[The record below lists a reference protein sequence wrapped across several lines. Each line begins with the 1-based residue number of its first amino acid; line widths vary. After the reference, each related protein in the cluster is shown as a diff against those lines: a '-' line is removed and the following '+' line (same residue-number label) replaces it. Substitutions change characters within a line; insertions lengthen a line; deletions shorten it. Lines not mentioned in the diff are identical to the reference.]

1 MVDLIED
8 ELTLAAFESLP
19 EAFAELSSAM
29 LTEPDSRQVK
39 ALEFAGL
46 LHHAGGLAVTR
57 EWLGLLDVCSLL
69 GEQLEIFA
77 AQAELL
83 SEPLLSACTEWAGLL
98 QYYLNH
104 PKDPTAGAALVEYLC
119 QPCWGL
125 SIEPSYA
132 ADLQQM
138 LNFIGIDDVEDEL
151 FSAAF
156 AEDGEDSSSFAEGS
170 PSLAELECL
179 SDVTGS
185 ESEDMEMLAV
195 FADDTCP
202 DVLAKF
208 GVEEELSPL
217 VELDDG
223 TDIDPAWAAL
233 ESLADDDVT
242 ELGVADVEPSLADE
256 TDGEIEAGAF
266 EEALALMAADAPST
280 DSLLTAMATDEIE
293 ASAFEASA
301 EGANIDD
308 AVSMGDLECL
318 LSSEE
323 EADSLAAFAD
333 ELVAEEL
340 ALVGLDDVDAS
351 MVAQELD
358 LLGSDNASADLA
370 LAELSLAELGAVD
383 ADLPEGVSQL
393 LAILIAELPQI
404 EVALNEW
411 LGLLA
416 TSGVTDDIKAEAC
429 ATTQELFGRL
439 QVASDSMGLVGL
451 SQACE
456 TIVVNLIQI
465 DSDKDQ
471 SHWVQ
476 ILSLLRDYLNNPLNV
491 EVSDK
496 VLRFLSDE
504 RLPEPLTRDEAAV
517 LNEALSQPDFSL
529 FEDEVEDRVQEATA
543 AHVSL
548 EVGDDVSPEL
558 LDGLLQELPQY
569 SEEFSL
575 AVQRLINGGGMEDVN
590 DAQRIAHTLKGAGNV
605 VGVRGVAE
613 LTHHLEDILIVLAKH
628 DTLPSRALA
637 ETLIKASDCLESM
650 SDALQGF
657 SSAPDNAQQVLQEV
671 IDWANLIDS
680 EGPPEPDSEFTIEP
694 RPAPIPLMDAGEQL
708 SANELNDTSAAPKPQ
723 SVEEATSVTA
733 VSPAP
738 AESSGQQSSKTEN
751 ATLRVSAGLVDDLL
765 RLVGEATI
773 LNAQLRER
781 VEQTQER
788 ALLLEAQFD
797 SIHQLGS
804 ELEELVDIK
813 DFSTHLEVDDDF
825 DALEMDQ
832 YNELHSYSRRMI
844 EAAVDAKEMGQEILG
859 ELGKL
864 DDMIVT
870 QGQLNSETHEGVLK
884 TRMVPVDS
892 VFARLQRCVRQTC
905 RTTSKQVDLV
915 LSGGDTMMDSEVLR
929 DVVDPV
935 MHLLRNAIDHGIEAA
950 DSRTSTGKN
959 STGKLELS
967 FSRDGNHIL
976 VRCKDD
982 GGGLDYDAIRVSA
995 VRDGLL
1001 EEGAEVAEDELKRMV
1016 LRPNFTTRGNVTQV
1030 SGRGIGL
1037 NAVYGQVLDLK
1048 GSLQL
1053 DSVRGE
1059 GCTMDIRLPVTL
1071 LSTHA
1076 LLVRVD
1082 QQTYALAS
1090 RGIERIVHAGDGEF
1104 AFFGGEL
1111 VYRLDQQPYRVRRLA
1126 NVLGLESEAV
1136 DGDQQAGS
1144 VILMEIDEQI
1154 EAVMVDE
1161 VVGSRELVVK
1171 TLGQYMPKLTG
1182 IVGATILGDGQVS
1195 PVLDLVEMLRQPVAF
1210 EQHAADEY
1218 GRMNSDSASSRPV
1231 AIVVDDSLSARRALA
1246 QLLTDAGY
1254 EVQMACDGLEAVDLL
1269 GSVRPDIMF
1278 VDMEMPRMNG
1288 IELTAHLRSR
1298 GGFEELPVV
1307 MITSRSTEK
1316 HRRQAADAGVN
1327 LYLTKPFSDDQLI
1340 SQIEE
1345 LTGSFV

>member
-1 MVDLIED
+1 MVESIED
-8 ELTLAAFESLP
+8 EFALVALEGLP

-39 ALEFAGL
+39 ALEFAAL
-46 LHHAGGLAVTR
+46 LHHAGDLAVAKK
-57 EWLGLLDVCSLL
+57 WLGLLDVCSLL
-69 GEQLEIFA
+69 GDQLDVFA
-77 AQAELL
+77 VQVEMLNA
-83 SEPLLSACTEWAGLL
+83 PLLNACAEWAGIL

-104 PKDPTAGAALVEYLC
+104 PKDPTAAAALIEYLC

-125 SIEPSYA
+125 SIEPGYGS
-132 ADLQQM
+132 DLQKI
-138 LNFIGIDDVEDEL
+138 LNFIAVDGVDDGLTSNSGVENV
-151 FSAAF
+151 
-156 AEDGEDSSSFAEGS
+156 GDST
-170 PSLAELECL
+170 SLAELECL
-179 SDVTGS
+179 ADVTDG
-185 ESEDMEMLAV
+185 EAVDLDMLVV
-195 FADDTCP
+195 FADDTSP

-208 GVEEELSPL
+208 GAEELSSP
-217 VELDDG
+217 VELEDAA
-223 TDIDPAWAAL
+223 DIDPAWAAL
-233 ESLADDDVT
+233 ESLADNEADEFDVSDI
-242 ELGVADVEPSLADE
+242 EASFADE
-256 TDGEIEAGAF
+256 TEGEIDSGAF
-266 EEALALMAADAPST
+266 EEALALVAADIPST
-280 DSLLTAMATDEIE
+280 DSLLTNIATNELEAFTIE
-293 ASAFEASA
+293 ASTEVDI
-301 EGANIDD
+301 IDD
-308 AVSMGDLECL
+308 PVSMGDLECL

-323 EADSLAAFAD
+323 GDDSEEDSLAAFAD
-333 ELVAEEL
+333 ALVAEDL
-340 ALVGLDDVDAS
+340 AQIGLGDIDADRAS
-351 MVAQELD
+351 EILD
-358 LLGSDNASADLA
+358 LPGSDNADIDV
-370 LAELSLAELGAVD
+370 AVD
-383 ADLPEGVSQL
+383 VSTLTVSGAADVDLPEGVTQL

-404 EVALNEW
+404 EVALSEW

-416 TSGVTDDIKAEAC
+416 TSGVADDIKAEAC

-439 QVASDSMGLVGL
+439 QMASDSMGLGGV

-456 TIVVNLIQI
+456 KIVANLIQV

-476 ILSLLRDYLNNPLNV
+476 ILSLLRDYLNNPLNS
-491 EVSDK
+491 EVSDN

-504 RLPEPLTRDEAAV
+504 RLPQALTQDEAV
-517 LNEALSQPDFSL
+517 ILSQALSQPDFSL
-529 FEDEVEDRVQEATA
+529 FADEVEDRVQEATA
-543 AHVSL
+543 EHVSL
-548 EVGDDVSPEL
+548 EVGDDVSPDL

-628 DTLPSRALA
+628 DILPSRALA
-637 ETLIKASDCLESM
+637 ESLIKASDCLESM

-657 SSAPDNAQQVLQEV
+657 SSAPENAQQVLQEV
-671 IDWANLIDS
+671 LDWANLIDS
-680 EGPPEPDSEFTIEP
+680 EGPPEADSEFTIEP
-694 RPAPIPLMDAGEQL
+694 RPSPIQPLETDEQL
-708 SANELNDTSAAPKPQ
+708 STVALSDTPTLASPKPQ
-723 SVEEATSVTA
+723 TVTGAESVPEVPP
-733 VSPAP
+733 SPA
-738 AESSGQQSSKTEN
+738 EGGGQQGGRVEN
-751 ATLRVSAGLVDDLL
+751 ATLRVSATLIDDLL

-797 SIHQLGS
+797 SIHRLGS

-813 DFSTHLEVDDDF
+813 DFSSHREVDDDF

-844 EAAVDAKEMGQEILG
+844 EAAVDAKEMGLEIFG

-870 QGQLNSETHEGVLK
+870 QGQINSETHEGVLK

-905 RTTSKQVDLV
+905 RTTGKQVDLV
-915 LSGGDTMMDSEVLR
+915 LAGGDTLMDSEVLR
-929 DVVDPV
+929 SVVDPV
-935 MHLLRNAIDHGIEAA
+935 MHLLRNAVDHGIEAA
-950 DSRTSTGKN
+950 DSRTSLGKN
-959 STGKLELS
+959 SSGKLELS

-982 GGGLDYDAIRVSA
+982 GAGLDYDAIRVSA

-1001 EEGAEVAEDELKRMV
+1001 EEGAEVAEEELKRMV

-1104 AFFGGEL
+1104 AFFGGEQ
-1111 VYRLDQQPYRVRRLA
+1111 VYRLEQQPYRARRLA
-1126 NVLGLESEAV
+1126 NVLGLEAEAV
-1136 DGDQQAGS
+1136 DGAQQAGS

-1154 EAVMVDE
+1154 EAVVVDE
-1161 VVGSRELVVK
+1161 VLGSRELVVK

-1210 EQHAADEY
+1210 EQHAANEY
-1218 GRMNSDSASSRPV
+1218 GRMRSDKVSNRPV

-1246 QLLTDAGY
+1246 QLLSDAGY
-1254 EVQMACDGLEAVDLL
+1254 EVQTACDGMEAVDLL
-1269 GSVRPDIMF
+1269 SSVRPDIMF

-1298 GGFEELPVV
+1298 GGFDELPVV

-1316 HRRQAADAGVN
+1316 HRQQAADAGVN

-1340 SQIEE
+1340 GQIEE
-1345 LTGSFV
+1345 LTGSLHE

>member
-1 MVDLIED
+1 MVEPMED
-8 ELTLAAFESLP
+8 EITLAALESLP
-19 EAFAELSSAM
+19 QAFAELSSVM
-29 LTEPDSRQVK
+29 LAESDPRQAT

-46 LHHAGGLAVTR
+46 LHHAGGLAATR
-57 EWLGLLDVCSLL
+57 EWFGLLDVCSLL

-83 SEPLLSACTEWAGLL
+83 SESLLSACTEWAGLL

-104 PKDPTAGAALVEYLC
+104 PKDPTAAAALVEYLC
-119 QPCWGL
+119 QPCWSL

-138 LNFIGIDDVEDEL
+138 LSFIDLEDVEDEL

-156 AEDGEDSSSFAEGS
+156 VEDIEDS
-170 PSLAELECL
+170 PSLTGLEYLTDATNNEAEDL
-179 SDVTGS
+179 
-185 ESEDMEMLAV
+185 EMLAV

-208 GVEEELSPL
+208 GVEEEPSPL
-217 VELDDG
+217 VEPDGG
-223 TDIDPAWAAL
+223 TDVDPAWAAL
-233 ESLADDDVT
+233 ESLADDVAAELDV
-242 ELGVADVEPSLADE
+242 VDVEPSLVDE
-256 TDGEIEAGAF
+256 TEGEIEAGAF
-266 EEALALMAADAPST
+266 EEALALLAADAPTT
-280 DSLLTAMATDEIE
+280 DALLTAIATDDPE
-293 ASAFEASA
+293 ASAFEAST
-301 EGANIDD
+301 EGANLDD
-308 AVSMGDLECL
+308 AVSMGDLACL
-318 LSSEE
+318 LASEE
-323 EADSLAAFAD
+323 EVDSLAAFAD

-340 ALVGLDDVDAS
+340 ALLGSNDVDANRG
-351 MVAQELD
+351 AEELA
-358 LLGSDNASADLA
+358 LPGSENVSADLA
-370 LAELSLAELGAVD
+370 LEALALVGSGA

-416 TSGVTDDIKAEAC
+416 TSGVADDIKAEAC

-439 QVASDSMGLVGL
+439 QVASDSMGLEGL
-451 SQACE
+451 SQVCE
-456 TIVVNLIQI
+456 TVVVNLVQI

-476 ILSLLRDYLNNPLNV
+476 ILSLLRNYLNNPLNA
-491 EVSDK
+491 EVNDK

-504 RLPEPLTRDEAAV
+504 RLPEPLTQDEAGV
-517 LNEALSQPDFSL
+517 LTQALSQPDFSL

-543 AHVSL
+543 EHVSL
-548 EVGDDVSPEL
+548 DVGDDVSPEL

-605 VGVRGVAE
+605 VGIRGVAE

-628 DTLPSRALA
+628 DTLPSRSLA

-657 SSAPDNAQQVLQEV
+657 SSAPDNAQQVLQE
-671 IDWANLIDS
+671 ILDWANLIDS
-680 EGPPEPDSEFTIEP
+680 EGPPEPDSEVTIKP
-694 RPAPIPLMDAGEQL
+694 RPAPIPLMEAVEQL
-708 SANELNDTSAAPKPQ
+708 SVDELNGTLAAPKLQ
-723 SVEEATSVTA
+723 AVAEAASVTV
-733 VSPAP
+733 VSPHP
-738 AESSGQQSSKTEN
+738 TESSGQRGSKTEN

-813 DFSTHLEVDDDF
+813 DFSTHREVDDGF

-905 RTTSKQVDLV
+905 RATGKQVDLV

-935 MHLLRNAIDHGIEAA
+935 MHLLRNAIDHGIEDA
-950 DSRTSTGKN
+950 DSRTSIGK
-959 STGKLELS
+959 SSSGKLELS

-1001 EEGAEVAEDELKRMV
+1001 EEGVGVAEEELKRMV
-1016 LRPNFTTRGNVTQV
+1016 LRPNFTTRGTVTQV

-1111 VYRLDQQPYRVRRLA
+1111 VYRLDQHPYRVRRLA
-1126 NVLGLESEAV
+1126 HVLGLEAETV
-1136 DGDQQAGS
+1136 DGAHQAGS
-1144 VILMEIDEQI
+1144 VILMEIDAQI
-1154 EAVMVDE
+1154 EAVVVDE
-1161 VVGSRELVVK
+1161 VMGSRELVVK

-1210 EQHAADEY
+1210 EQHVANEY
-1218 GRMNSDSASSRPV
+1218 GRMNSDSASNRPV

-1254 EVQMACDGLEAVDLL
+1254 EVQTACDGLEAVDLL
-1269 GSVRPDIMF
+1269 SSVRPDIMF

-1298 GGFEELPVV
+1298 GGFDELPVV

-1345 LTGSFV
+1345 LTGSFA

>member
-1 MVDLIED
+1 MVEPMED
-8 ELTLAAFESLP
+8 ERTLASLESLP

-29 LTEPDSRQVK
+29 LAEPDARQEK
-39 ALEFAGL
+39 ALEFACL
-46 LHHAGGLAVTR
+46 LHHAGGLAVTK

-69 GEQLEIFA
+69 GEQLEVFA
-77 AQAELL
+77 TEEALL
-83 SEPLLSACTEWAGLL
+83 SSPVLSACTDWAGLL

-104 PKDPTAGAALVEYLC
+104 PKDPTASAALVEYLC
-119 QPCWGL
+119 RPCWGL

-138 LNFIGIDDVEDEL
+138 LSFIVLDEVADDL
-151 FSAAF
+151 LLAAF
-156 AEDGEDSSSFAEGS
+156 AEDIEDSSDLS
-170 PSLAELECL
+170 ELEGL
-179 SDVTGS
+179 TDATDS
-185 ESEDMEMLAV
+185 EAEDLEMLAV
-195 FADDTCP
+195 FADDTCA

-208 GVEEELSPL
+208 GVEDDLSPL
-217 VELDDG
+217 ADLDSD
-223 TDIDPAWAAL
+223 TDDIDPAWAAL
-233 ESLADDDVT
+233 ESLADGDGA
-242 ELGVADVEPSLADE
+242 ELDAAEFDGVGIEPAATDE
-256 TDGEIEAGAF
+256 IDGGIESDAF
-266 EEALALMAADAPST
+266 AEALELMAADTDVPST
-280 DSLLTAMATDEIE
+280 
-293 ASAFEASA
+293 
-301 EGANIDD
+301 
-308 AVSMGDLECL
+308 
-318 LSSEE
+318 EE
-323 EADSLAAFAD
+323 TDSLAAFAD

-340 ALVGLDDVDAS
+340 ALLESGDDAADPLAEAVS
-351 MVAQELD
+351 QT
-358 LLGSDNASADLA
+358 GSEDIAADL
-370 LAELSLAELGAVD
+370 S
-383 ADLPEGVSQL
+383 EGVSQL

-416 TSGVTDDIKAEAC
+416 TSGVANDIKAEAC

-439 QVASDSMGLVGL
+439 QAASESMGLVGL
-451 SQACE
+451 SQVCE
-456 TIVVNLIQI
+456 LAIVNLVQI

-476 ILSLLRDYLNNPLNV
+476 ILSLLRDYLNNPLQV
-491 EVSDK
+491 PVSDK
-496 VLRFLSDE
+496 IRRFLSDE
-504 RLPEPLTRDEAAV
+504 RLPEPLTEDQSA
-517 LNEALSQPDFSL
+517 LLLQALSQPDFSL
-529 FEDEVEDRVQEATA
+529 FEDEEEERLQAATA
-543 AHVSL
+543 DHVSL
-548 EVGDDVSPEL
+548 VVGDDVSPEL

-569 SEEFSL
+569 SESFSL
-575 AVQRLINGGGMEDVN
+575 AVQRLIKGGGMDDVHE
-590 DAQRIAHTLKGAGNV
+590 AQRIAHTLKGAGNV
-605 VGVRGVAE
+605 VGIRGVAE
-613 LTHHLEDILIVLAKH
+613 LTHQLEDILIVLAKH
-628 DTLPSRALA
+628 DTLPSQALA

-657 SSAPDNAQQVLQEV
+657 SSAPENAQQVLQEV
-671 IDWANLIDS
+671 LDWANLIDS
-680 EGPPEPDSEFTIEP
+680 EGPPEPDSDITIAP
-694 RPAPIPLMDAGEQL
+694 RPAPIPVLDVA
-708 SANELNDTSAAPKPQ
+708 ELEALEPSSAAAPP
-723 SVEEATSVTA
+723 EPPAI
-733 VSPAP
+733 AP
-738 AESSGQQSSKTEN
+738 AASAAEASSVPASGSGQRENKAEN

-781 VEQTQER
+781 VQQTQDR
-788 ALLLEAQFD
+788 ALLLETQFD

-813 DFSTHLEVDDDF
+813 DFSTHREADDDF

-884 TRMVPVDS
+884 TRMVPVES

-905 RTTSKQVDLV
+905 RTTDKQVDLM

-950 DSRTSTGKN
+950 DSRSSAGK
-959 STGKLELS
+959 SSSGKLELS

-1001 EEGAEVAEDELKRMV
+1001 EEDADVAEDELKRMV
-1016 LRPNFTTRGNVTQV
+1016 LRPNFTTRATATQV

-1082 QQTYALAS
+1082 RQTYALAS

-1111 VYRLDQQPYRVRRLA
+1111 VYRLDHQPYRVRRLA
-1126 NVLGLESEAV
+1126 NVLGLEAEAV
-1136 DGDQQAGS
+1136 EGAEQTGS

-1154 EAVMVDE
+1154 EAVVVDE

-1195 PVLDLVEMLRQPVAF
+1195 PVLDLVEMLRQPVAY
-1210 EQHAADEY
+1210 EQHAANEY
-1218 GRMNSDSASSRPV
+1218 GRVNSDSAPKRPV

-1254 EVQMACDGLEAVDLL
+1254 EVQTACDGLEAVDLL

-1298 GGFEELPVV
+1298 GGFDELPVV

-1327 LYLTKPFSDDQLI
+1327 LYLTKPFSDDLLI
-1340 SQIEE
+1340 SQIEA
-1345 LTGSFV
+1345 LTSSFA

>member
-1 MVDLIED
+1 MVEPMED
-8 ELTLAAFESLP
+8 ERTLASLESLP
-19 EAFAELSSAM
+19 EAFAELSAGM
-29 LTEPDSRQVK
+29 LAEPDARQEK
-39 ALEFAGL
+39 ALEFACL
-46 LHHAGGLAVTR
+46 LHHAGGLAVTK

-69 GEQLEIFA
+69 GEQLEVFA
-77 AQAELL
+77 AEAQLL
-83 SEPLLSACTEWAGLL
+83 STPVLNACADWAGLL

-104 PKDPTAGAALVEYLC
+104 PKDPTASAALVEYLC
-119 QPCWGL
+119 QPCWAL

-138 LNFIGIDDVEDEL
+138 LSFIVLDEL
-151 FSAAF
+151 SDELLLAAF
-156 AEDGEDSSSFAEGS
+156 ADDIEDSSD
-170 PSLAELECL
+170 LAELEGL
-179 SDVTGS
+179 TDATDS
-185 ESEDMEMLAV
+185 EAEDLEMLAV
-195 FADDTCP
+195 FADDTSA

-208 GVEEELSPL
+208 GVEDDLSVL
-217 VELDDG
+217 ADLDGETDSE
-223 TDIDPAWAAL
+223 TDSDSDIDPAWAAL
-233 ESLADDDVT
+233 ESLAD
-242 ELGVADVEPSLADE
+242 E
-256 TDGEIEAGAF
+256 TDGVIEAGAF
-266 EEALALMAADAPST
+266 EEALELMATDAPST
-280 DSLLTAMATDEIE
+280 DSLLSTIAVEELD
-293 ASAFEASA
+293 ASAFEAST
-301 EGANIDD
+301 
-308 AVSMGDLECL
+308 
-318 LSSEE
+318 EE
-323 EADSLAAFAD
+323 VDSLAAFAD

-340 ALVGLDDVDAS
+340 ALLKTD
-351 MVAQELD
+351 EL
-358 LLGSDNASADLA
+358 AADPLA
-370 LAELSLAELGAVD
+370 EELSLAEAEDSD

-416 TSGVTDDIKAEAC
+416 TAGVAEDIKAEAC

-439 QVASDSMGLVGL
+439 QAASESMGLVGL
-451 SQACE
+451 SQVSAAA
-456 TIVVNLIQI
+456 IINLLQI
-465 DSDKDQ
+465 DSEQDQ
-471 SHWVQ
+471 SHWVA
-476 ILSLLRDYLNNPLNV
+476 ILSLLRAYLINPLKV
-491 EVSDK
+491 QVSDEIG
-496 VLRFLSDE
+496 RFLSDQ
-504 RLPEPLTRDEAAV
+504 RLPEPLTQDEAEALV
-517 LNEALSQPDFSL
+517 QALSQPDFSL
-529 FEDEVEDRVQEATA
+529 FEDEVDDRLQEATA
-543 AHVSL
+543 EHVSL
-548 EVGDDVSPEL
+548 DVGDDVSPEL

-569 SEEFSL
+569 SEAFSL
-575 AVQRLINGGGMEDVN
+575 AVQRLIKGGDMEDVN
-590 DAQRIAHTLKGAGNV
+590 EAQRIAHTLKGAGNV
-605 VGVRGVAE
+605 VGIRGVAE
-613 LTHHLEDILIVLAKH
+613 LTHQLEDILIVLARH
-628 DTLPSRALA
+628 ETLPSRALA
-637 ETLIKASDCLESM
+637 ETLSKASDCLESM

-671 IDWANLIDS
+671 LDWANLIDS
-680 EGPPEPDSEFTIEP
+680 EGPPEPDSEITIAP
-694 RPAPIPLMDAGEQL
+694 RPAPIPVLDLAELEALEPSSADAPTE
-708 SANELNDTSAAPKPQ
+708 
-723 SVEEATSVTA
+723 
-733 VSPAP
+733 SPAVAPVASALEASSVP
-738 AESSGQQSSKTEN
+738 AQASGQRDTKAEN

-788 ALLLEAQFD
+788 AQLLEAQFD

-813 DFSTHLEVDDDF
+813 DFSSHREADDDF

-884 TRMVPVDS
+884 TRMVPVES

-905 RTTSKQVDLV
+905 RTTDKQVDLI

-950 DSRTSTGKN
+950 DSRTSAGK
-959 STGKLELS
+959 SSSGKLELS

-982 GGGLDYDAIRVSA
+982 GGGLDYDAIRLSA

-1001 EEGAEVAEDELKRMV
+1001 EEDADVAEDELKRMV
-1016 LRPNFTTRGNVTQV
+1016 LRPNFTTRATATQV

-1111 VYRLDQQPYRVRRLA
+1111 VYRLDHQPYRVRRLA
-1126 NVLGLESEAV
+1126 NVLGLEAEAV
-1136 DGDQQAGS
+1136 EGAEQTGS

-1154 EAVMVDE
+1154 EAVVVDE

-1210 EQHAADEY
+1210 EQHAANEY
-1218 GRMNSDSASSRPV
+1218 GRVTSDSAPQRPV

-1254 EVQMACDGLEAVDLL
+1254 EVQTACDGLEAVDLL

-1298 GGFEELPVV
+1298 GGFDELPVV

-1327 LYLTKPFSDDQLI
+1327 LYLTKPFSDDQLM
-1340 SQIEE
+1340 SQIEA
-1345 LTGSFV
+1345 LTSSFA

>member
-1 MVDLIED
+1 MVEPMED
-8 ELTLAAFESLP
+8 ELTLATLESLP

-29 LTEPDSRQVK
+29 LAEPDSRQEK
-39 ALEFAGL
+39 ALEFASL
-46 LHHAGGLAVTR
+46 LHHAGGLAVIK

-69 GEQLEIFA
+69 GEQLEVFA
-77 AQAELL
+77 AEAELL
-83 SEPLLSACTEWAGLL
+83 SAPVLSACADWAGLL

-138 LNFIGIDDVEDEL
+138 LSFIALDGGGDAFEDEL
-151 FSAAF
+151 FAAAF
-156 AEDGEDSSSFAEGS
+156 AEDADDA
-170 PSLAELECL
+170 PSLSELECL
-179 SDVTGS
+179 TDSTDS
-185 ESEDMEMLAV
+185 EAEDLEALAV
-195 FADDTCP
+195 FADDTCL

-208 GVEEELSPL
+208 GVEEESSPL
-217 VELDDG
+217 AESGSD

-233 ESLADDDVT
+233 ESLADDEAA
-242 ELGVADVEPSLADE
+242 ELGVADIEPSLADE
-256 TDGEIEAGAF
+256 AEGEIEAGAF
-266 EEALALMAADAPST
+266 EEALELMAADADTLST
-280 DSLLTAMATDEIE
+280 DSPLTAITADDLE

-301 EGANIDD
+301 EDLSADD

-318 LSSEE
+318 LASEEE

-340 ALVGLDDVDAS
+340 ALAGSDAVGVELVDEELVLPGSDAVDVDF
-351 MVAQELD
+351 VTE
-358 LLGSDNASADLA
+358 
-370 LAELSLAELGAVD
+370 ELSLAGPENID
-383 ADLPEGVSQL
+383 ADLPEGVTQL

-411 LGLLA
+411 LGLLT
-416 TSGVTDDIKAEAC
+416 TSGVAEDIKAEAC

-439 QVASDSMGLVGL
+439 QVASESMGLAGL
-451 SQACE
+451 SQVCE
-456 TIVVNLIQI
+456 TTIINLVQI

-471 SHWVQ
+471 SHWVE
-476 ILSLLRDYLNNPLNV
+476 ILSLLRSYLNNPLNTGV
-491 EVSDK
+491 TDK
-496 VLRFLSDE
+496 VLSFLSDE
-504 RLPEPLTRDEAAV
+504 RLPEPLSQDEAAV
-517 LNEALSQPDFSL
+517 LTQALSQPDFSL
-529 FEDEVEDRVQEATA
+529 FEDEVDDRVQEATA
-543 AHVSL
+543 EHVSL
-548 EVGDDVSPEL
+548 DVGDDVSPEL

-605 VGVRGVAE
+605 VGIRGVAE

-671 IDWANLIDS
+671 LDWANLIDS
-680 EGPPEPDSEFTIEP
+680 EGPPEPDSELTIAP
-694 RPAPIPLMDAGEQL
+694 RPAPIPLMEAPEQ
-708 SANELNDTSAAPKPQ
+708 STADELGGAP
-723 SVEEATSVTA
+723 E
-733 VSPAP
+733 SPAVTQAASVAEASTTP
-738 AESSGQQSSKTEN
+738 AESSGQRDSKAEN

-813 DFSTHLEVDDDF
+813 DFSTHREVDDDF

-884 TRMVPVDS
+884 TRMVPVES

-905 RTTSKQVDLV
+905 RTTDKQVDLI

-950 DSRTSTGKN
+950 DSRTSAGK
-959 STGKLELS
+959 SSSGKLELS

-995 VRDGLL
+995 ERDGLL
-1001 EEGAEVAEDELKRMV
+1001 EEGADVAEEELKRMV
-1016 LRPNFTTRGNVTQV
+1016 LRPNFTTRATATQV

-1037 NAVYGQVLDLK
+1037 NAVYGQVLGLK

-1126 NVLGLESEAV
+1126 NVLGLEAEAV
-1136 DGDQQAGS
+1136 DSTQQTGS

-1154 EAVMVDE
+1154 EAVVVDE

-1218 GRMNSDSASSRPV
+1218 GRANSDSASNRPV

-1254 EVQMACDGLEAVDLL
+1254 EVQTACDGLEAVDLL

-1288 IELTAHLRSR
+1288 IELTAHIRSR
-1298 GGFEELPVV
+1298 GGFDELPVV

-1327 LYLTKPFSDDQLI
+1327 LYLTKPFSDDSLI

-1345 LTGSFV
+1345 LTGSFA